1 METTYMVAKELR
13 EGRYLIIDDI
23 PCRVVEIES
32 SKPGKHGA
40 AKMRIT
46 GIGIFENQ
54 KKVMLTPGDADV
66 VVPVIGRKNIQIM
79 SIEGKTAKVMDQQ
92 TYEMYDLEIP
102 DELLKDAAAGKEAE
116 ILEAMGRKKVER
128 IKG

>member
-116 ILEAMGRKKVER
+116 ILEAMGRRKVER
-128 IKG
+128 IR